1 MGCLSV
7 DIRELSGIV
16 ANYVPTSGI
25 STTFEKESGVDVEY
39 TNLTGMDAIY
49 TNTTKIE
56 VNYYFICT
64 VGTKKYLKV
73 TPSEPLWITMDEM
86 GVYTVR
92 SNTDWI
98 IL

>member
-7 DIRELSGIV
+7 DIKGLSGIV
-16 ANYVPTSGI
+16 ANYDNIGGI
-25 STTFEKESGVDVEY
+25 SSNYEKESGIDTKY
-39 TNLTGMDAIY
+39 SNLGGMDAIY
-49 TNTTKIE
+49 TNATKIE

-73 TPSEPLWITMDEM
+73 TPDEPLWITIGEDIT
-86 GVYTVR
+86 YTIR
-92 SNTDWI
+92 SNSDWI